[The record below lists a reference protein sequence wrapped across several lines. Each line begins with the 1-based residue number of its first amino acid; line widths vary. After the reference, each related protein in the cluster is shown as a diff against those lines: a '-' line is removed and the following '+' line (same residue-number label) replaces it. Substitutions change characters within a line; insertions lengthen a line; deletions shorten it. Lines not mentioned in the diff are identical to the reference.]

1 MFVNQGKPLVIES
14 NTERPASLEDVQ
26 RIVSH
31 WIETLPAHDSARI
44 RLSRASGKPKRLL
57 MSTAIHK
64 NLKFEVTQNKVSLE
78 AKSRR
83 ISLEVS
89 DFVLTT
95 EVDGTTFLI
104 IFELKNTSRLK
115 PLTRVI
121 DSLSRTEHPVFFSR
135 AFNALSSITNE
146 LSSQSVEELTAS
158 PSDFELLVN
167 ALSAASIAAESS
179 DGDPLIRA
187 KLRGIEHRKR
197 IIEKLGGSLS
207 VEQVSELIG
216 ISRQAVDKRRS
227 QNQLIGLIQGKR
239 GYAYPAFQFEDG
251 RTLDGL
257 KEVLD
262 ALSGHDPWM
271 QSIFFANGNDRL
283 NHRTPLDALRQ
294 GETEAVVRA
303 AEAYGEQGAA

>member
-1 MFVNQGKPLVIES
+1 MVIES

-31 WIETLPAHDSARI
+31 WIKTLPAHDSARI
-44 RLSRASGKPKRLL
+44 RLSRVSGTPKRLL

-64 NLKFEVTQNKVSLE
+64 NIKFEVTQNKVSLE

-95 EVDGTTFLI
+95 GVDGATFLV
-104 IFELKNTSRLK
+104 IFELKNRSRLR

-158 PSDFELLVN
+158 PTDFELLVN
-167 ALSAASIAAESS
+167 AVSATSTAAAST

-197 IIEKLGGSLS
+197 ILEKLGGILS
-207 VEQVSELIG
+207 AEQVSELIG
-216 ISRQAVDKRRS
+216 ISRQAVDRRRS
-227 QNQLIGLIQGKR
+227 QNQLIGLTQGKR
-239 GYAYPAFQFEDG
+239 GYAYPAFQFENG
-251 RTLDGL
+251 KTLDGL

-283 NHRTPLDALRQ
+283 NGRIPLDALRQ
-294 GETEAVVRA
+294 GKTEAVVRA

>member
-1 MFVNQGKPLVIES
+1 VIES

-31 WIETLPAHDSARI
+31 WIKTLPAHDSARI
-44 RLSRASGKPKRLL
+44 RLSRVSGTPKRLR

-64 NLKFEVTQNKVSLE
+64 NIKFEVTQNKVSLE
-78 AKSRR
+78 ARSRR

-95 EVDGTTFLI
+95 EVDGTTFLV

-135 AFNALSSITNE
+135 AINALSSITNE

-158 PSDFELLVN
+158 PTDFELLVN
-167 ALSAASIAAESS
+167 ALSAAPIAAESS
-179 DGDPLIRA
+179 DGDPLMRA

-197 IIEKLGGSLS
+197 IIEKLGGTLS
-207 VEQVSELIG
+207 VEQVSKLIG
-216 ISRQAVDKRRS
+216 ISRQAVDKRRG

-251 RTLDGL
+251 KTLDGL

-271 QSIFFANGNDRL
+271 QSIFFCKGNHRL

>member
-1 MFVNQGKPLVIES
+1 
-14 NTERPASLEDVQ
+14 
-26 RIVSH
+26 
-31 WIETLPAHDSARI
+31 
-44 RLSRASGKPKRLL
+44 LL

-64 NLKFEVTQNKVSLE
+64 NIKFEVTQNKVSLE

-89 DFVLTT
+89 DFALTT
-95 EVDGTTFLI
+95 EVNGTTFLV

-158 PSDFELLVN
+158 PTDFELLVN
-167 ALSAASIAAESS
+167 ALSAVSIAAESS

-197 IIEKLGGSLS
+197 IIEKLGGTLS
-207 VEQVSELIG
+207 VGQVSELIG

-251 RTLDGL
+251 KTLGGL

-283 NHRTPLDALRQ
+283 NNRTPLDALRQ

>member
-1 MFVNQGKPLVIES
+1 MVIES

-26 RIVSH
+26 RIVSL
-31 WIETLPAHDSARI
+31 WIKTLPAHDSARI
-44 RLSRASGKPKRLL
+44 RLSRVSGTPKRLL
-57 MSTAIHK
+57 ISTAVHK
-64 NLKFEVTQNKVSLE
+64 NLKFEVTQSKVSFE

-95 EVDGTTFLI
+95 EVDGATFLV
-104 IFELKNTSRLK
+104 IFELKTSPRLS

-158 PSDFELLVN
+158 STDFELLVN
-167 ALSAASIAAESS
+167 AVSATSTAAASTDA
-179 DGDPLIRA
+179 DPLIRA

-197 IIEKLGGSLS
+197 ILEKLGGTLS
-207 VEQVSELIG
+207 AEQVSELIG
-216 ISRQAVDKRRS
+216 ISRQAVDRRRS
-227 QNQLIGLIQGKR
+227 QNQLIGLTQGKR

-251 RTLDGL
+251 KTLDGL
-257 KEVLD
+257 KEVLN

-283 NHRTPLDALRQ
+283 TGKTPLDALRQ
-294 GETEAVVRA
+294 GKTEAVVRA
-303 AEAYGEQGAA
+303 AEAYGEQGVA

>member
-1 MFVNQGKPLVIES
+1 MVIES
-14 NTERPASLEDVQ
+14 KTERPASLEDVQ

-31 WIETLPAHDSARI
+31 WIKTLPAHDSARI
-44 RLSRASGKPKRLL
+44 RLSRVSGTPKRLL

-64 NLKFEVTQNKVSLE
+64 NLKFEVTQSKVSLE

-95 EVDGTTFLI
+95 GVDGATFLV
-104 IFELKNTSRLK
+104 IFELKTRSRLR

-158 PSDFELLVN
+158 PTDFELLVN

-207 VEQVSELIG
+207 VEQVSKLIG

-227 QNQLIGLIQGKR
+227 QNQVIGLTQGKR

-251 RTLDGL
+251 KTLDGL

>member
-1 MFVNQGKPLVIES
+1 MVIES

-31 WIETLPAHDSARI
+31 WIKTLPAHDSARI
-44 RLSRASGKPKRLL
+44 RLSRVSGTPKRLL

-64 NLKFEVTQNKVSLE
+64 NLKFEVTQSKVSLE

-95 EVDGTTFLI
+95 EVDGATFLV
-104 IFELKNTSRLK
+104 IFELKTSSRLR

-158 PSDFELLVN
+158 PTDFELLVN

-197 IIEKLGGSLS
+197 ILEKLGGTLS
-207 VEQVSELIG
+207 AEQVSELIG
-216 ISRQAVDKRRS
+216 ISRQAVDRRRS
-227 QNQLIGLIQGKR
+227 QNQLIGLTQGKR

-251 RTLDGL
+251 KTLDGL
-257 KEVLD
+257 KKVLD

-283 NHRTPLDALRQ
+283 NGRTPLDALRQ
-294 GETEAVVRA
+294 GKTEGVVRA

>member
-1 MFVNQGKPLVIES
+1 MAIES

-26 RIVSH
+26 RIVSL
-31 WIETLPAHDSARI
+31 WIKTLPAIDSARI
-44 RLSRASGKPKRLL
+44 RLSRVSGTPKRLL

-64 NLKFEVTQNKVSLE
+64 NLKFEVTQSKVSLE
-78 AKSRR
+78 AKSRK

-95 EVDGTTFLI
+95 EVDGATFLVT
-104 IFELKNTSRLK
+104 FELKTSTRLR

-158 PSDFELLVN
+158 PTDFELLVN
-167 ALSAASIAAESS
+167 AISATSTAAAST

-197 IIEKLGGSLS
+197 ILEKLGGTLS
-207 VEQVSELIG
+207 AEQVSELIG
-216 ISRQAVDKRRS
+216 ISRQAVDRRRS
-227 QNQLIGLIQGKR
+227 QNQLIGLTQGKR

-251 RTLDGL
+251 KALDGL
-257 KEVLD
+257 KEVLV

-283 NHRTPLDALRQ
+283 NGRTPLDALRQ
-294 GETEAVVRA
+294 GKTEAVVRA

>member
-1 MFVNQGKPLVIES
+1 MVIES

-26 RIVSH
+26 RIVSL
-31 WIETLPAHDSARI
+31 WIKTLPAHDSARI
-44 RLSRASGKPKRLL
+44 RLSRVSGTPKRLL
-57 MSTAIHK
+57 ISTAVHK
-64 NLKFEVTQNKVSLE
+64 NLKFAVTQSKVSLE

-95 EVDGTTFLI
+95 EVDGATFLV
-104 IFELKNTSRLK
+104 IFELKTSPRLS

-158 PSDFELLVN
+158 STDFELLVN
-167 ALSAASIAAESS
+167 AVSATSTAAASTDA
-179 DGDPLIRA
+179 DPLIRA

-197 IIEKLGGSLS
+197 ILEKLGGTLS
-207 VEQVSELIG
+207 AEQVSELIG
-216 ISRQAVDKRRS
+216 ISRQAVDRRRS
-227 QNQLIGLIQGKR
+227 QNQLIGLTQGKR

-251 RTLDGL
+251 KTLDGL

-283 NHRTPLDALRQ
+283 NGRTPLDALRQ
-294 GETEAVVRA
+294 GKTEAVVRA

>member
-1 MFVNQGKPLVIES
+1 MVIES

-31 WIETLPAHDSARI
+31 WIKTLPAHDSARI
-44 RLSRASGKPKRLL
+44 RLSRVSGTPKRLL

-64 NLKFEVTQNKVSLE
+64 NLKFEVTQSKVSLE

-95 EVDGTTFLI
+95 EVDGATFLV
-104 IFELKNTSRLK
+104 IFELKTSSRLR

-158 PSDFELLVN
+158 PTDFELLVN
-167 ALSAASIAAESS
+167 AVSATSTAAVST

-197 IIEKLGGSLS
+197 ILEKLGGTLS
-207 VEQVSELIG
+207 AEQVSELIG
-216 ISRQAVDKRRS
+216 ISRQAVDRRRS
-227 QNQLIGLIQGKR
+227 QNQLIGLTQGKR

-251 RTLDGL
+251 KTLDGL

-283 NHRTPLDALRQ
+283 NGKTPLDALRQ
-294 GETEAVVRA
+294 GKTEAVVRA

>member
-1 MFVNQGKPLVIES
+1 MVIES

-31 WIETLPAHDSARI
+31 WIKTLPAHDSARI
-44 RLSRASGKPKRLL
+44 RLSRVSGTPKRLL

-64 NLKFEVTQNKVSLE
+64 NLKFEVTQSKVSLE

-95 EVDGTTFLI
+95 GVDGATFLV
-104 IFELKNTSRLK
+104 IFELKNRSRLR

-158 PSDFELLVN
+158 PTDFELLVN
-167 ALSAASIAAESS
+167 AVSATSTAAAST

-197 IIEKLGGSLS
+197 ILEKLGGILS
-207 VEQVSELIG
+207 AEQVSELIG
-216 ISRQAVDKRRS
+216 ISRQAVDRRRS
-227 QNQLIGLIQGKR
+227 QNQLIGLTQGKR
-239 GYAYPAFQFEDG
+239 GYAYPAFQFENG
-251 RTLDGL
+251 KTLDGL

-283 NHRTPLDALRQ
+283 NGRIPLDALRQ
-294 GETEAVVRA
+294 GKTEAVVRA

>member
-1 MFVNQGKPLVIES
+1 MVIES

-26 RIVSH
+26 RIVSL
-31 WIETLPAHDSARI
+31 WIKTLPAHDSARI
-44 RLSRASGKPKRLL
+44 RLSRVSGTPKRL
-57 MSTAIHK
+57 MISTAIHK
-64 NLKFEVTQNKVSLE
+64 NLKFEVTQSKVSFE

-95 EVDGTTFLI
+95 EVDGATFLV
-104 IFELKNTSRLK
+104 IFELKTSPRLS

-158 PSDFELLVN
+158 STDFELLVN
-167 ALSAASIAAESS
+167 AVSATSTAAASTDA
-179 DGDPLIRA
+179 DPLIRA

-197 IIEKLGGSLS
+197 ILEKLGGTLS
-207 VEQVSELIG
+207 AEQVSELIG
-216 ISRQAVDKRRS
+216 ISRQAVDRRRS
-227 QNQLIGLIQGKR
+227 QNQLIGLTQGKR

-251 RTLDGL
+251 KTLDGL

-283 NHRTPLDALRQ
+283 TGKTPLDALRQ
-294 GETEAVVRA
+294 GKTEAVVRA
-303 AEAYGEQGAA
+303 AEAYGEQGVA

>member
-1 MFVNQGKPLVIES
+1 MVIES
-14 NTERPASLEDVQ
+14 NTERPDSLEDVQ

-31 WIETLPAHDSARI
+31 WIETLPPHDSARI
-44 RLSRASGKPKRLL
+44 RLSRVSGTPKRLRV
-57 MSTAIHK
+57 STAIHK
-64 NLKFEVTQNKVSLE
+64 NIKFEVTQNKVSLE
-78 AKSRR
+78 AKNRR

-95 EVDGTTFLI
+95 EVDGTTFLV

-146 LSSQSVEELTAS
+146 LSSQSVDELTAS
-158 PSDFELLVN
+158 PTDFELLVN

-197 IIEKLGGSLS
+197 IIEKLGGTLS

-251 RTLDGL
+251 KTLDGL
-257 KEVLD
+257 KEVLE
-262 ALSGHDPWM
+262 ALAGHDPWM

-294 GETEAVVRA
+294 GEREAVVRV

>member
-1 MFVNQGKPLVIES
+1 
-14 NTERPASLEDVQ
+14 
-26 RIVSH
+26 
-31 WIETLPAHDSARI
+31 
-44 RLSRASGKPKRLL
+44 

-64 NLKFEVTQNKVSLE
+64 NIKFEVTQNKVSLE

-95 EVDGTTFLI
+95 EVDGTTFLV
-104 IFELKNTSRLK
+104 IFELKNTSRLR

-158 PSDFELLVN
+158 ATDFELLVN

-179 DGDPLIRA
+179 DGDPLNRA

-197 IIEKLGGSLS
+197 IIEKLGGTLS

-251 RTLDGL
+251 KALDGL
-257 KEVLD
+257 KDVLG

-283 NHRTPLDALRQ
+283 NHRTPLDALRK

>member
-1 MFVNQGKPLVIES
+1 MIES
-14 NTERPASLEDVQ
+14 NTERPDSLEDVQ

-31 WIETLPAHDSARI
+31 WIKTLPPHDSARI
-44 RLSRASGKPKRLL
+44 RLSRVSGTPKRLRV
-57 MSTAIHK
+57 STAIHK
-64 NLKFEVTQNKVSLE
+64 NIKFEVTQNKVSLE
-78 AKSRR
+78 AKNRR

-95 EVDGTTFLI
+95 EVDGTTFLV

-146 LSSQSVEELTAS
+146 LSSQSVDELTAS
-158 PSDFELLVN
+158 PTDFELLVN

-197 IIEKLGGSLS
+197 IIEKLGGTLS

-251 RTLDGL
+251 KTLDGL
-257 KEVLD
+257 KEVLE
-262 ALSGHDPWM
+262 ALAGHDPWM

-294 GETEAVVRA
+294 GETKAVVRV

>member
-1 MFVNQGKPLVIES
+1 MIES
-14 NTERPASLEDVQ
+14 DTERPASLEDVQ

-31 WIETLPAHDSARI
+31 WIKSLPAHDSARI
-44 RLSRASGKPKRLL
+44 RLSRASGTPKRLL

-64 NLKFEVTQNKVSLE
+64 NIKFEVTQNKVSLE
-78 AKSRR
+78 ARSRR

-95 EVDGTTFLI
+95 EVDGTTFLV

-135 AFNALSSITNE
+135 AFNALSSIANE

-158 PSDFELLVN
+158 PTDFELLVN
-167 ALSAASIAAESS
+167 ALSAASIAAKSGE
-179 DGDPLIRA
+179 GDPLIRA

-197 IIEKLGGSLS
+197 IIEKLGGTLS
-207 VEQVSELIG
+207 AEQVSELIG

-251 RTLDGL
+251 KTVDGL
-257 KEVLD
+257 KDVLD

-283 NHRTPLDALRQ
+283 NRRTPLDALRQ

>member
-1 MFVNQGKPLVIES
+1 MIES
-14 NTERPASLEDVQ
+14 DTERPASLEDVQ

-31 WIETLPAHDSARI
+31 WIKSLPAHDSTRI
-44 RLSRASGKPKRLL
+44 RLSRASGTPKRLL

-64 NLKFEVTQNKVSLE
+64 NIKFEVTQNKVSLE
-78 AKSRR
+78 ARSRR

-95 EVDGTTFLI
+95 EVDGTTFLV

-135 AFNALSSITNE
+135 AFNALSSIANE

-158 PSDFELLVN
+158 PTDFELLVN
-167 ALSAASIAAESS
+167 ALSAASIAAKSGE
-179 DGDPLIRA
+179 GDPLIRA

-197 IIEKLGGSLS
+197 IIEKLGGTLS
-207 VEQVSELIG
+207 AEQVSELIG

-251 RTLDGL
+251 KTVDGL
-257 KEVLD
+257 KDVLD

-283 NHRTPLDALRQ
+283 NRRTPLDALRQ

>member
-1 MFVNQGKPLVIES
+1 MVIES

-31 WIETLPAHDSARI
+31 WIKTLPAHDSARI
-44 RLSRASGKPKRLL
+44 RLSRVSGTPKRLL

-64 NLKFEVTQNKVSLE
+64 NLKFEVTQSKVSLE

-83 ISLEVS
+83 ISLEDS

-95 EVDGTTFLI
+95 GVDGATFLV
-104 IFELKNTSRLK
+104 IFELKNRSRLR

-158 PSDFELLVN
+158 PTDFELLVN
-167 ALSAASIAAESS
+167 AVSATSTAAAST

-197 IIEKLGGSLS
+197 ILEKLGGILS
-207 VEQVSELIG
+207 AEQVSELIG
-216 ISRQAVDKRRS
+216 ISRQAVDRRRS
-227 QNQLIGLIQGKR
+227 QNQLIGLTQGKR
-239 GYAYPAFQFEDG
+239 GYAYPAFQFENG
-251 RTLDGL
+251 KTLDGL

-283 NHRTPLDALRQ
+283 NGRIPLDALRQ
-294 GETEAVVRA
+294 GKTEAVVRA

>member
-1 MFVNQGKPLVIES
+1 MIES
-14 NTERPASLEDVQ
+14 NTERPSSLEDVQ

-31 WIETLPAHDSARI
+31 WIKTLPAHDSARI
-44 RLSRASGKPKRLL
+44 RLSRVSGTPKRLL

-64 NLKFEVTQNKVSLE
+64 NIKFEVTQNKVSLE

-95 EVDGTTFLI
+95 EVDGTTFLV

-158 PSDFELLVN
+158 PTDFELLVN
-167 ALSAASIAAESS
+167 AVSATSTVAASTN
-179 DGDPLIRA
+179 GDPLMRA

-197 IIEKLGGSLS
+197 IIEKLGGTLS

-216 ISRQAVDKRRS
+216 ISRQAVDQRRS
-227 QNQLIGLIQGKR
+227 QNQLIGLTQGKR

-251 RTLDGL
+251 KALDGL
-257 KEVLD
+257 KEVLA

-283 NHRTPLDALRQ
+283 NGRTPLDALRQ
-294 GETEAVVRA
+294 GKTEAVVRA

>member
-1 MFVNQGKPLVIES
+1 MVIES

-26 RIVSH
+26 RIVSL
-31 WIETLPAHDSARI
+31 WIKTLPAHDSARI
-44 RLSRASGKPKRLL
+44 RLSRVSGTPKRLL

-64 NLKFEVTQNKVSLE
+64 NLKFEVTQSKVSLE

-95 EVDGTTFLI
+95 EVDGATFLV
-104 IFELKNTSRLK
+104 IFELKTSPRLR

-158 PSDFELLVN
+158 PTDFELLVN
-167 ALSAASIAAESS
+167 AVSATSTAAAST

-197 IIEKLGGSLS
+197 ILEKLGGTLS
-207 VEQVSELIG
+207 AEQVSELIG
-216 ISRQAVDKRRS
+216 ISRQAVDRRRS
-227 QNQLIGLIQGKR
+227 QNRLIGLTQGKR

-251 RTLDGL
+251 KTLDGL

-283 NHRTPLDALRQ
+283 NRQ
-294 GETEAVVRA
+294 NSTRCAPSGKD
-303 AEAYGEQGAA
+303 

>member
-1 MFVNQGKPLVIES
+1 MVIETD
-14 NTERPASLEDVQ
+14 TERPASLEDVQ

-31 WIETLPAHDSARI
+31 WIKTLPAHDSARI
-44 RLSRASGKPKRLL
+44 RLSRVSGKPKRLL

-64 NLKFEVTQNKVSLE
+64 NLKFEVTQSKVSLE

-89 DFVLTT
+89 DFVVTT
-95 EVDGTTFLI
+95 EVDGATFLV
-104 IFELKNTSRLK
+104 IFELKNNSRLK

-158 PSDFELLVN
+158 PTDFELLVN

-227 QNQLIGLIQGKR
+227 QNQLIGLTQGKR

-251 RTLDGL
+251 KTLDGL

-294 GETEAVVRA
+294 GETDAVVRA

>member
-1 MFVNQGKPLVIES
+1 MVIES

-26 RIVSH
+26 RIVSL
-31 WIETLPAHDSARI
+31 WIKTLPAHDSARI
-44 RLSRASGKPKRLL
+44 RLSRVSGTPKRLL
-57 MSTAIHK
+57 ISTAVHK
-64 NLKFEVTQNKVSLE
+64 NLKFEVTQSKVSLE

-95 EVDGTTFLI
+95 EVDGATFLV
-104 IFELKNTSRLK
+104 IFELKTSPRLS

-158 PSDFELLVN
+158 STDFELLVN
-167 ALSAASIAAESS
+167 AVSATSTAAASTDA
-179 DGDPLIRA
+179 DPLIRA

-197 IIEKLGGSLS
+197 ILEKLGGTLS
-207 VEQVSELIG
+207 AEQVSELIG
-216 ISRQAVDKRRS
+216 ISRQAVDRRRS
-227 QNQLIGLIQGKR
+227 QNQLIGLTQGKR

-251 RTLDGL
+251 KTLDGL

-283 NHRTPLDALRQ
+283 NGRTPLDALRQ
-294 GETEAVVRA
+294 GKTEAVVRA

>member
-1 MFVNQGKPLVIES
+1 MVIES

-31 WIETLPAHDSARI
+31 WIKTLPAHDSARI
-44 RLSRASGKPKRLL
+44 RLSRVSGTPKRLL
-57 MSTAIHK
+57 MTTAIHK
-64 NLKFEVTQNKVSLE
+64 NLKFEVTQSKVSLE

-95 EVDGTTFLI
+95 EVDGATFLV
-104 IFELKNTSRLK
+104 IFELKNRSRLR

-158 PSDFELLVN
+158 PTDFELLVN

-227 QNQLIGLIQGKR
+227 QNQLIGLTQGKR

-251 RTLDGL
+251 KTLDGL

-262 ALSGHDPWM
+262 ALNGHDPWM

>member
-1 MFVNQGKPLVIES
+1 MVIES

-31 WIETLPAHDSARI
+31 WIKTLPAHDSARI
-44 RLSRASGKPKRLL
+44 RLSRVSGTPKRLL
-57 MSTAIHK
+57 LSTAIHK
-64 NLKFEVTQNKVSLE
+64 NLKFEVTQSKVSLE

-95 EVDGTTFLI
+95 GVDGATFLV
-104 IFELKNTSRLK
+104 IFELKTRSRLR

-158 PSDFELLVN
+158 PTDFELLVN

-227 QNQLIGLIQGKR
+227 QNQLIGLTQGKR

-251 RTLDGL
+251 KTLDGL

>member
-1 MFVNQGKPLVIES
+1 MVIES

-31 WIETLPAHDSARI
+31 WIKTLPAHDSARI
-44 RLSRASGKPKRLL
+44 RLSRVSGTPKRLL

-64 NLKFEVTQNKVSLE
+64 NLKFEVTQSKVSLE

-95 EVDGTTFLI
+95 EVDGATFLI
-104 IFELKNTSRLK
+104 IFELKTSSRLR

-158 PSDFELLVN
+158 PTDFELLVN
-167 ALSAASIAAESS
+167 AVSATSTAAAST

-197 IIEKLGGSLS
+197 ILEKLGGTLS
-207 VEQVSELIG
+207 AEQVSELIG
-216 ISRQAVDKRRS
+216 ISRQAVDRRRS
-227 QNQLIGLIQGKR
+227 QNQLIGLTQGKR

-251 RTLDGL
+251 KTLDGL
-257 KEVLD
+257 KEVLA

-271 QSIFFANGNDRL
+271 QSIFFGNGNDRL
-283 NHRTPLDALRQ
+283 NGRTPLDALRQ
-294 GETEAVVRA
+294 GKTEAVVRA